1 MENKMINIDE
11 VMDYKAM
18 IGMLGLLS
26 SITLQ
31 QVSTLVSIL
40 VGLVTLGYMTM
51 KWYYEWKRIKGE
63 K

>member
-1 MENKMINIDE
+1 MINIDE
-11 VMDYKAM
+11 IMDYKAM

-31 QVSTLVSIL
+31 QVSTVVSIH

-51 KWYYEWKRIKGE
+51 KWYYEWKRIKG
-63 K
+63 KK

>member
-1 MENKMINIDE
+1 MINIDE

>member
-1 MENKMINIDE
+1 MVDLDN

-31 QVSTLVSIL
+31 QVSTVVSIL

>member
-1 MENKMINIDE
+1 MVDLNNI
-11 VMDYKAM
+11 MDYRVM

-31 QVSTLVSIL
+31 QISTVVSIL

-51 KWYYEWKRIKGE
+51 KWYYEWKRIRGE

>member
-1 MENKMINIDE
+1 MESKMINIDE

-31 QVSTLVSIL
+31 QVSTVVSIL
-40 VGLVTLGYMTM
+40 VGIVTFGYMTM
-51 KWYYEWKRIKGE
+51 KWYYEWKKIKSE
-63 K
+63 

>member
-1 MENKMINIDE
+1 MVNLDN

>member
-1 MENKMINIDE
+1 MVNLDN
-11 VMDYKAM
+11 VMDYRAM

-31 QVSTLVSIL
+31 QVSTVVSIL

>member
-1 MENKMINIDE
+1 
-11 VMDYKAM
+11 MDYKAM

-31 QVSTLVSIL
+31 QVSTVVSIL

-51 KWYYEWKRIKGE
+51 KWYYEWKRIKG
-63 K
+63 KK

>member
-1 MENKMINIDE
+1 MVNLDD

-31 QVSTLVSIL
+31 QVSTVVSIL

-51 KWYYEWKRIKGE
+51 KWYYEWKRIKG
-63 K
+63 KK

>member
-1 MENKMINIDE
+1 MVNLDD

-31 QVSTLVSIL
+31 QVSTVVSIL

-51 KWYYEWKRIKGE
+51 KWYYEWKKIKGE